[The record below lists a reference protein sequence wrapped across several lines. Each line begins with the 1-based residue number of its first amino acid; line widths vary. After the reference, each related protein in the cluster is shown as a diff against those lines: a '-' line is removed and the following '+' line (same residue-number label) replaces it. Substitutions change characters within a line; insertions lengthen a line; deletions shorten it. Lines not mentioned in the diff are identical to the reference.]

1 MKGRGALRSE
11 GPHRDYF
18 ASFFFSE
25 LVLANGRIIISGS
38 IPLYMCSN
46 DMDRDRDLFIVWI
59 KLFQFIFKIRSHRIS
74 TIKIILL
81 GNFDVLDIKFER
93 KKDS

>member
-1 MKGRGALRSE
+1 M
-11 GPHRDYF
+11 Y
-18 ASFFFSE
+18 
-25 LVLANGRIIISGS
+25 
-38 IPLYMCSN
+38 SN

-59 KLFQFIFKIRSHRIS
+59 KLFQFIFKNRSHRIS